1 MVAARELPQ
10 IPAWKASV
18 KEILL
23 RRIQGPVWGAMPA
36 QKPKILVVEDDF
48 LVCAFATEVLAG
60 AGYSLVTAHNATE
73 ALARIDA
80 EPDIDLLFTDIVMP
94 GGCDGL
100 MLAEQ
105 AKRRLPHLKV
115 LYTSG
120 YAARLTSPTTA
131 PLLGPFMPKPYRPQ
145 QLTAE
150 IERAFSEPE
159 PELST
164 ARA

>member
-1 MVAARELPQ
+1 MA
-10 IPAWKASV
+10 
-18 KEILL
+18 
-23 RRIQGPVWGAMPA
+23 
-36 QKPKILVVEDDF
+36 KILVVEDDY
-48 LVCAFATEVLAG
+48 LVCAFATEVLAA
-60 AGYSLVTAHNATE
+60 AGYHPVTAHNAAE
-73 ALARIDA
+73 ALTRIDA

-120 YAARLTSPTTA
+120 YAARLVGTGLA

-150 IERAFSEPE
+150 VQRAFGRDAR
-159 PELST
+159 T
-164 ARA
+164 AASA

>member
-1 MVAARELPQ
+1 MGYE
-10 IPAWKASV
+10 
-18 KEILL
+18 
-23 RRIQGPVWGAMPA
+23 
-36 QKPKILVVEDDF
+36 KPKILVVEDDF

-60 AGYSLVTAHNATE
+60 AGYRLVTAHTAAE
-73 ALARIDA
+73 ALQKLDA
-80 EPDIDLLFTDIVMP
+80 EPDIALLFTDIVMP

-105 AKRRLPHLKV
+105 AKERWPHLKI

-120 YAARLTSPTTA
+120 YAARLVGANTV

-150 IERAFSEPE
+150 VERCFGHA
-159 PELST
+159 L
-164 ARA
+164 A

>member
-1 MVAARELPQ
+1 MA
-10 IPAWKASV
+10 
-18 KEILL
+18 
-23 RRIQGPVWGAMPA
+23 
-36 QKPKILVVEDDF
+36 KILVVEDDY
-48 LVCAFATEVLAG
+48 LVCAFATEVLES
-60 AGYSLVTAHNATE
+60 AGYSLVTAHNAAE
-73 ALARIDA
+73 ALAHLEA

-105 AKRRLPHLKV
+105 AKRRRPHLKV

-120 YAARLTSPTTA
+120 YAARLVGTGIA

-150 IERAFSEPE
+150 IERVFQTEPE
-159 PELST
+159 
-164 ARA
+164 RAALRA